1 MSHIGCPHCAKT
13 IPAGT
18 AFCPH
23 CGGSV
28 TGAQATPAVPSAAP
42 AKKRS
47 PVLTLLGV
55 LVSLMFVG
63 MCVSALNGPANE
75 RAALDKAIEANPLLR
90 NAPDTSP
97 AAQKAAQASAPRL
110 QVLAKRG
117 YESESGGYYY
127 VEGQV
132 KNITNQPIDRLRIVA
147 TWFTKDGTF
156 ITTDQAMIDYDP
168 LMPGQTSPFK
178 TITRGNPQ
186 MSKFSIEF
194 ARLGGGTVAHEDVS
208 K

>member
-1 MSHIGCPHCAKT
+1 
-13 IPAGT
+13 
-18 AFCPH
+18 
-23 CGGSV
+23 V
-28 TGAQATPAVPSAAP
+28 
-42 AKKRS
+42 
-47 PVLTLLGV
+47 VLALGLLVG
-55 LVSLMFVG
+55 LMFVG
-63 MCVSALNGPANE
+63 MCATAINGPANE
-75 RAALDKAIEANPLLR
+75 RAQLDRAIAANPLLR

-97 AAQKAAQASAPRL
+97 AAQASAPRL

-132 KNITNQPIDRLRIVA
+132 KNITNQPIDRLRVVA
-147 TWFTKDGTF
+147 TWFTKEGTF

-194 ARLGGGTVAHEDVS
+194 ARLGGGTVAHEDLS